1 MNFELANKLTEL
13 LEVKKLD
20 EAIEVAEDELNKI
33 PKTDFHKIIGKNLKH
48 LTAVLKKYIADF
60 DRATTNELRKK
71 QGFFK
76 SIFGSNTAYSLWRVN
91 GCQQGF
97 RSVASFGFG
106 GQESASKPPQ
116 AICKPLIPINELMS
130 FRHDRLEK
138 YYFDQSFDWVIYMSH
153 ENTIAFGGMT
163 IINQLKNAWSDWEKN
178 INQWEE

>member
-76 SIFGSNTAYSLWRVN
+76 SIFGSGKQVK
-91 GCQQGF
+91 Q
-97 RSVASFGFG
+97 
-106 GQESASKPPQ
+106 
-116 AICKPLIPINELMS
+116 
-130 FRHDRLEK
+130 
-138 YYFDQSFDWVIYMSH
+138 
-153 ENTIAFGGMT
+153 
-163 IINQLKNAWSDWEKN
+163 
-178 INQWEE
+178 